1 LARLEEKKMST
12 NPDERIFE
20 SPVRWLLGRQLVGA
34 LKGAL
39 LYAAYGKKIDPRD
52 WMASVPVTFPEE
64 STEFWF
70 DYLSDIGD
78 GTRAMYSSAY
88 LAMCRSLGT
97 KLRSTDTDLP
107 SDPQQCEV
115 TTIPDAQAEFS
126 YQLPRGEF
134 LFVGG
139 DTAYHAA
146 SYITLV
152 NRIQHP
158 FRYAYEDLVKNKL
171 ISNED
176 PRRPIFGIPGNH
188 DYYDQVDGF
197 RRQFRKPTRP
207 EGPLP
212 PAKSKPGNA
221 QLTIPGFQ
229 RVQEASYVALR
240 LPFGWWFWGLDTE
253 PGLID
258 LRQRKFFQDLATVG
272 QEFQPPDKL
281 ILATCSPSTVVGH
294 LAAPD
299 DFKVAKSID
308 VLRVG
313 MPFLPDNVAGKPDFS
328 KSGNGK
334 LNSGQCRLDLSGDVH
349 HYARYWGPKPANG
362 SVPRQQNTAPRP
374 DASSYASV
382 VSGAAGAFHHPTT
395 TYDDQ
400 ICEQVLYPS
409 EQVSREAI
417 GNEIAAF
424 WNVIN
429 GGYIWLVGFIIAF
442 LIFFGAAV
450 VPSSSQ
456 FVGKFAERLNHFGL
470 EVVSPEDIKPTIVQ
484 DGACNAIEPF
494 GLWTMLGLVP
504 ATSPPPQPC
513 QISKPSY
520 FIGPDHPW
528 PPDLIIGAVFL
539 FVALLALGATIAI
552 ASFTKLIFTD
562 RSIFSDPPDPNKK
575 LWPIVIGITILVGLG
590 FLSVTPYRDHITPFV
605 SSILVFFSIFTAVV
619 AIVLAIRYN
628 GYLFQ
633 KSFHKTSTGTSDWIL
648 PFTLWILAILFVGAT
663 LWLFGKNNLP
673 AFLLSDILFLTA
685 VIALVFSTIALPL
698 KVGGDLLCT
707 KPKWLRIVG
716 KLLIAVWHLVLQL
729 FVPYLLIRTGNVVL
743 WILAAVLLVL
753 PIPLTK
759 LLIKKNSAIGVTLLW
774 VVYGAVMLTLP
785 WLTMK
790 GLSYLNVPYVP
801 VFTTFAGWKALVPTL
816 LAGGAGAVICCLWT
830 GWYFVVTF
838 LFNGHNNEVG
848 GAARVEGFKQF
859 IRFRLTREGLTG
871 YVIAVDDV
879 SKIGEVDAQGRTMD
893 GSDLKPRLVDVF
905 QLRPKA

>member
-1 LARLEEKKMST
+1 MST
-12 NPDERIFE
+12 NPDERIYE

-52 WMASVPVTFPEE
+52 WMAGKPFTFPEK
-64 STEFWF
+64 SPEFWF
-70 DYLSDIGD
+70 DYLADIGD

-97 KLRSTDTDLP
+97 KLTSTDTNLP
-107 SDPQQCEV
+107 ANPQQCEV
-115 TTIPDAQAEFS
+115 TTRQDAQAEFP

-171 ISNED
+171 ISNDD

-212 PAKSKPGNA
+212 PDKSKPGNA

-229 RVQEASYVALR
+229 REQEASYVALS
-240 LPFGWWFWGLDTE
+240 LPFGWCFWGLDTE

-258 LRQRKFFQDLATVG
+258 LRQQTFFRGPEKEKFPL
-272 QEFQPPDKL
+272 PDKL

-299 DFKVAKSID
+299 DFKVAKSINA
-308 VLRVG
+308 LGVG
-313 MPFLPDNVAGKPDFS
+313 MPFLPDKDTAGKPDFG
-328 KSGNGK
+328 KSGDGK

-362 SVPRQQNTAPRP
+362 PVPRQQNTAPRP
-374 DASSYASV
+374 EASSYASV

-456 FVGKFAERLNHFGL
+456 FVGKMAEKLNHFGL
-470 EVVSPEDIKPTIVQ
+470 EVVSKEDIKPTIVQ
-484 DGACNAIEPF
+484 NGACNAIEPF
-494 GLWTMLGLVP
+494 GLWTMLGLAP

-513 QISKPSY
+513 SISKPSY
-520 FIGPDHPW
+520 FVGPDHPW

-539 FVALLALGATIAI
+539 VVALLALGATLII
-552 ASFTKLIFTD
+552 ASFTNLIFTD
-562 RSIFSDPPDPNKK
+562 RSIFSNPPDPDKK
-575 LWPIVIGITILVGLG
+575 LWPIVIGMTILVGLG
-590 FLSVTPYRDHITPFV
+590 FLSVTPYRDHITPFA
-605 SSILVFFSIFTAVV
+605 SSVLVFFSIFTAVV

-633 KSFHKTSTGTSDWIL
+633 KSFHKTSTGTTDWIL
-648 PFTLWILAILFVGAT
+648 PFTLWILAILFVGAA

-707 KPKWLRIVG
+707 KPKWVRIVG
-716 KLLIAVWHLVLQL
+716 KLLIAVWHLILQL

-790 GLSYLNVPYVP
+790 GLSYFGVAYVP
-801 VFTTFAGWKALVPTL
+801 VFTVFAGWKALVPTL

-859 IRFRLTREGLTG
+859 IRFRLNREGLTG

-879 SKIGEVDAQGRTMD
+879 SMIGEVDAHGRTKD
-893 GSDLKPRLVDVF
+893 GSDLKPRLVDIF
-905 QLRPKA
+905 HLRPKA